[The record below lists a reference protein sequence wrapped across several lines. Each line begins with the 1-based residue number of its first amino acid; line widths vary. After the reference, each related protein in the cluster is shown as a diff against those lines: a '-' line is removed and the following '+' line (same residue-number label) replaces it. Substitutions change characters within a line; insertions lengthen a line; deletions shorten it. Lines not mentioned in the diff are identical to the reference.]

1 MDKQK
6 NLGRGVLSNVFA
18 NGILQFLNYAFPVL
32 TLPFLGSAIG
42 LEEFGVVNF
51 FSVLV
56 GYFTLFVIYGF
67 DASATRKV
75 PELEGDLKKMN
86 LLIEGKKKSEALKFL
101 PKLNS
106 ELMKIA
112 KSGIVK
118 KQNAS
123 RNVSRITKKIS
134 LI

>member
-32 TLPFLGSAIG
+32 TLPFLGSVIG

-75 PELEGDLKKMN
+75 PELEDDLKTLKEEN
-86 LLIEGKKKSEALKFL
+86 IELRDRIIDL
-101 PKLNS
+101 
-106 ELMKIA
+106 
-112 KSGIVK
+112 VK
-118 KQNAS
+118 TSN
-123 RNVSRITKKIS
+123 
-134 LI
+134 